1 MDRRLVPAT
10 EKLVFPLTS
19 DPWASSPAIYRL
31 YLCPNKMYYLYF
43 QVRVSYHLDCIV
55 GSLWLGNTSVCFDTV
70 CNTSLSAQSTEV
82 AYQGCY
88 RGIPI
93 PPPRYSDDLVIPG
106 WRPRTYFF
114 SKPVISGDHDC
125 TLKNTWVNSKSSNNI
140 YGLSIDAQGIS
151 GGKNEENRE
160 VWFDVFC
167 NKHWFRWLVCHWVLP
182 LWW

>member
-70 CNTSLSAQSTEV
+70 CNTSLSTRSTEV

-114 SKPVISGDHDC
+114 
-125 TLKNTWVNSKSSNNI
+125 
-140 YGLSIDAQGIS
+140 LSQLSLGIMTVLWKILES
-151 GGKNEENRE
+151 VVR
-160 VWFDVFC
+160 VQITYMD
-167 NKHWFRWLVCHWVLP
+167 WVLMYRE
-182 LWW
+182 